1 MPKADDALRRSL
13 KRHLGLVLVSCV
25 LVFGGAATLSAAIR
39 MSGAVVSG
47 GHLVVE
53 SELKKVQHPT
63 GGVVSELLVDNGAH
77 VTAGDV
83 LLRLDRTVAE
93 ATLTAVTRELW
104 ELAARRARLE
114 AERDGASA
122 PAFPQDLKDAAKG
135 DPAVDHI
142 VSGEKKLFDF
152 RIAASRGQKDQL
164 RERIAQLKLEIR
176 GLDGQIVAKASEIE
190 LVGKELDGVRA
201 LWEKNLVQLTRLTA
215 LERDAARLK
224 GEAGKLDA
232 TLAQTRGKVS
242 ETELQILQI
251 DQSMRSDTSK
261 ELAEIRSKSSE
272 LIEKKVSSLDQLMRI
287 ELRAPQSGVVHQL
300 SVHTKG
306 GVIAPGE
313 QVMMIVPESDQL
325 TVEARILPKD
335 IDQVRLGQKAVLRF
349 TSFNQRTTP
358 EIPGEVERVAADVT
372 DDDRTDQPYYLVRIR
387 IADRSLLG
395 DKTLTPG
402 MPVEAFVQ
410 TGDRTMLSYL
420 TKPLFDQSRRAFQER

>member
-1 MPKADDALRRSL
+1 MPRDDGRLHRSLRR
-13 KRHLGLVLVSCV
+13 HLALALASCA
-25 LVFGGAATLSAAIR
+25 LVFGGAAALSASIR
-39 MSGAVVSG
+39 MSGAVVAG

-63 GGVVSELLVDNGAH
+63 GGVVAELLVDNGAH
-77 VTAGDV
+77 VAAGEA
-83 LLRLDRTVAE
+83 LLRLDRTVAD

-114 AERDGASA
+114 AERAGAA
-122 PAFPQDLKDAAKG
+122 EPAFPPDLLDAARA
-135 DPAVDHI
+135 DLAVAHI
-142 VSGEKKLFDF
+142 VSGERKLFHF
-152 RIAASRGQKDQL
+152 RIAASGGEKSQL
-164 RERIAQLKLEIR
+164 RERIGQLKLEIE
-176 GLDGQIVAKASEIE
+176 GLQGQIKAKASEIE
-190 LVGKELDGVRA
+190 LVGKELDGVRS

-215 LERDAARLK
+215 LERDAARLR

-232 TLAQTRGKVS
+232 TLAQTRGKVT

-272 LIEKKVSSLDQLMRI
+272 LVEKKVASIDQLMRI
-287 ELRAPQSGVVHQL
+287 ELKAPQAGVVHQL

-313 QVMMIVPESDQL
+313 QVMMIVPESDEL
-325 TVEARILPKD
+325 AVEARILPKD

-349 TSFNQRTTP
+349 TSFNQRATP
-358 EIPGEVERVAADVT
+358 EIAGEVARVAADVT
-372 DDDRTDQPYYLVRIR
+372 EDDRTDQPYYLVRVKILS
-387 IADRSLLG
+387 RSDLG
-395 DKTLTPG
+395 DVTLTPG
-402 MPVEAFVQ
+402 MPVEAFIQ

-420 TKPLFDQSRRAFQER
+420 TKPLWDQSRHAFRER